1 MDKSALSLF
10 TQNPTKK
17 EVIKTNKLK
26 MDNKRNPKSRENS
39 KQNDQN
45 TQRQADL
52 SPLNN
57 NNKI

>member
-39 KQNDQN
+39 K
-45 TQRQADL
+45 
-52 SPLNN
+52 
-57 NNKI
+57 